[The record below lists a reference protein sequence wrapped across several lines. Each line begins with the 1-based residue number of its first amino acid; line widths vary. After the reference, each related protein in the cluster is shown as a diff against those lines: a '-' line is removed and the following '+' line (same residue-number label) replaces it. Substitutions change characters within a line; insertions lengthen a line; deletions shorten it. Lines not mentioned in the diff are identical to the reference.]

1 MIEKIFVSEVR
12 VKLLKELI
20 LSDEVDL
27 HIRELTRR
35 IKTEVNAVR
44 RELENLESIKLVVRV
59 PRGNRVFYSINREHP
74 LFPELLGLI
83 GKEYGLGKKLLSS
96 YKSLGDVKFVSLR
109 RGFIEGLRSK
119 NKEVDLLIIGKID
132 MGKAERLITEEE
144 EKLKT
149 EINFSVLNSEELN
162 FRKER
167 KDPFIMGILLTPK
180 VMLIG
185 SEEELVR

>member
-44 RELENLESIKLVVRV
+44 RELENLESIKLVTRV
-59 PRGNRVFYSINREHP
+59 PRGNRVFYAINREHT
-74 LFPELLGLI
+74 LFPELLGMI
-83 GKEYGLGKKLLSS
+83 GKEYGLGKKLIGS
-96 YKSLGDVKFVSLR
+96 YKNLGDVKFITLR
-109 RGFIEGLRSK
+109 RGFIEGIKSK
-119 NKEVDLLIIGKID
+119 SKEVDLLIVGQID
-132 MGKAERLITEEE
+132 VAKAEKLVSDEE
-144 EKLKT
+144 EKSKS
-149 EINFSVLNSEELN
+149 EINFSVLNFEELN
-162 FRKER
+162 YRKEK

-180 VMLIG
+180 VMLVG
-185 SEEELVR
+185 LEEELVK